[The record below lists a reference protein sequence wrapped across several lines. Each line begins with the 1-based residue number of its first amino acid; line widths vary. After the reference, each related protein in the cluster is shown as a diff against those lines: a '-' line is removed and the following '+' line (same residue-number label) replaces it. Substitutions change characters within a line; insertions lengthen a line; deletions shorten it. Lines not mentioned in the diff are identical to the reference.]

1 VEHVNFMLHY
11 QYRTGFAMRVA
22 TKAVFWLTCLAVVA
36 IAVAPRGSLPSN
48 VFAWWDKAQHV
59 AAFATLMLL
68 GRWAYPDSKFAL
80 PLGLL
85 ALGAGIEIVQSV
97 TGWRTGDLADWVADA
112 AGVALVWLM
121 PPGRVWRSVV

>member
-1 VEHVNFMLHY
+1 MEHVNFMLHH
-11 QYRTGFAMRVA
+11 QYRMGFAMRVA

-36 IAVAPRGSLPSN
+36 IALAPGGSLPSH
-48 VFAWWDKAQHV
+48 VFEWWDKAQHA

-80 PLGLL
+80 PMGLL
-85 ALGAGIEIVQSV
+85 ALGAGIEIVQAV

-112 AGVALVWLM
+112 VGVALVWLV
-121 PPGRVWRSVV
+121 PPRRVCRGVM